1 MRAQPDNRTFRTAL
15 YLRLSKDDEGT
26 GESSSISTQRSIL
39 QDYAKTHGLSIV
51 DEYVDDG
58 YSGTN
63 YDRPAFQRMFDDIKA
78 GKINCVL
85 TKDLSRLGRNSARTT
100 DLLDEIFPRM
110 RVRYISVIDGYDSF
124 HLTSGTAMT
133 ASFMTVMHEM
143 YARDISN
150 KIKTSFSAKMEN
162 GEFVGSFAPYGYKK
176 DIEHGNKNRLVVDY
190 QVSHIVQEIFQMA
203 YEGQSPSVIAKYLNS
218 KGVAT
223 PAMYRCQSRPHLN
236 LDNYSKRKEWTS
248 QMVCKMLKNEVY
260 LGKTMQGKTSKVS
273 FKSKNS
279 RTNPRDEWIV
289 VEGPPQ
295 PLISDEV
302 FRVVR
307 NRCVSRRSPPANGF
321 QNIFA
326 GIAVCADCGRHMT
339 TARSRKKGAT
349 CNLACIGYRTY
360 GAKECSNHFI
370 DYDLLCNA
378 VLSELHMWLSLSNA
392 EKTAIVNELE
402 EAATDRYQ
410 SESDK
415 ACQTVSEMERRMGEV
430 TTLMKRLYE
439 DNTFGRVPATVYQKL
454 STEYEAE
461 LLSLERSIA
470 EVKAHLR
477 PDTAKGDSYRQFFS
491 LLDDVAEVTALTRP
505 LLQRFIDH
513 IEVEQGYS
521 SKDENG
527 QKHKHQ
533 KVRIYYRFIGCLG
546 ETQGNI

>member
-1 MRAQPDNRTFRTAL
+1 
-15 YLRLSKDDEGT
+15 
-26 GESSSISTQRSIL
+26 
-39 QDYAKTHGLSIV
+39 
-51 DEYVDDG
+51 
-58 YSGTN
+58 
-63 YDRPAFQRMFDDIKA
+63 
-78 GKINCVL
+78 
-85 TKDLSRLGRNSARTT
+85 
-100 DLLDEIFPRM
+100 
-110 RVRYISVIDGYDSF
+110 
-124 HLTSGTAMT
+124 
-133 ASFMTVMHEM
+133 
-143 YARDISN
+143 
-150 KIKTSFSAKMEN
+150 
-162 GEFVGSFAPYGYKK
+162 
-176 DIEHGNKNRLVVDY
+176 
-190 QVSHIVQEIFQMA
+190 MA

-289 VEGPPQ
+289 VEGTHQ

-477 PDTAKGDSYRQFFS
+477 PDTAKSDSYRQFFS

>member
-1 MRAQPDNRTFRTAL
+1 MRTQPDNRTFRTAL
-15 YLRLSKDDEGT
+15 YLRLSKDDEGA
-26 GESSSISTQRSIL
+26 GESSSIGTQRSIL
-39 QDYAKTHGLSIV
+39 QDYARTHGFSVV

-63 YDRPAFQRMFDDIKA
+63 YDRPAFQRMFADIEA

-110 RVRYISVIDGYDSF
+110 RVRYISVTDGYDSF

-150 KIKTSFSAKMEN
+150 KIKASFNAKMAN
-162 GEFVGSFAPYGYKK
+162 GEYIGSFAPYGYKK
-176 DIEHGNKNRLVVDY
+176 DIEHGNKNQLVVDY
-190 QVSHIVQEIFQMA
+190 QVSYVVQEIFQMA
-203 YEGQSPSVIAKYLNS
+203 YDGYAPSVIAEHLNS

-223 PAMYRCQSRPHLN
+223 PAMYRCQSRPYLN

-248 QMVCKMLKNEVY
+248 QIVCKMLRNEVY

-273 FKSKNS
+273 FKSKVTQ
-279 RTNPRDEWIV
+279 TNPRDEWIV
-289 VEGPPQ
+289 VEKTHQ
-295 PLISDEV
+295 PLITDEV
-302 FRVVR
+302 FQVVR
-307 NRCVSRRSPPANGF
+307 NRCISRTSPPKNGF
-321 QNIFA
+321 QNIFS

-339 TARSRKKGAT
+339 TARSRRKGAT
-349 CNLACIGYRTY
+349 CNLACVGYRTY

-378 VLSELHMWLSLSNA
+378 VLKELHMWLSLSNE
-392 EKTAIVNELE
+392 EKSAIVKELE
-402 EAATDRYQ
+402 GEAASRYQ
-410 SESDK
+410 VVSDE
-415 ACQTVSEMERRMGEV
+415 ACRTITDMERRMGEV

-439 DNTFGRVPATVYQKL
+439 DNTFGRVPGTVYQKL

-470 EVKAHLR
+470 EVKASVR
-477 PDTAKGDSYRQFFS
+477 PDTATSDSYRQFFS
-491 LLDDVAEVTALTRP
+491 LLDDVTEVTTLTKS
-505 LLQRFIDH
+505 LLKRFIDR
-513 IEVEQGYS
+513 IEVEQGYTI
-521 SKDENG
+521 KDENG

-533 KVRIYYRFIGCLG
+533 RIRIYYKFIGCIS
-546 ETQGNI
+546 ETQDGI